1 MPPKTPSRTPSPFR
15 ILAETPAARPRL
27 PEWFKVRHRLG
38 SDYEEVRKLVSDQNL
53 NTVCQEAN
61 CPNIRE
67 CWHHRTATFMILG
80 DICTRACTFCDV
92 IKGHPQSVDWKEPAR
107 VADAAAELGLRYV
120 VVTSVDR
127 DDLEDGGAEIFAAT
141 IRALK
146 ARIPDVEVEVLIPDF
161 QGKQAPLETV
171 LAAEPDVLNHN
182 LETVPRLYPTVRRGA
197 KYVQSLELLRQARA
211 LSPDMTTKSGI
222 MVGLG
227 ERVSELVATM
237 RDIRATG
244 CDLLTIGQYLAPS
257 SHHHPVIQFYH
268 PRTFERLGRY
278 GNALGFRNVF
288 SGPLVRSS
296 YHAFEQR

>member
-1 MPPKTPSRTPSPFR
+1 MPPKVPSRTPSPFR
-15 ILAETPAARPRL
+15 VIADAPAERPRL
-27 PEWFKVRHRLG
+27 PEWFRVQGQLGPEYASVRRTLA
-38 SDYEEVRKLVSDQNL
+38 ERRL

-80 DICTRACTFCDV
+80 DICTRGCTFCDV
-92 IKGHPQSVDWKEPAR
+92 QKGRPQTLDLDEPRR
-107 VADAAAELGLRYV
+107 VAEAARELGLRYV

-127 DDLEDGGAEIFAAT
+127 DDLADGGAGIFAET

-146 ARIPDVEVEVLIPDF
+146 ADIPGVEVEVLIPDF
-161 QGKQAPLETV
+161 QGRSDALTTV
-171 LAAEPDVLNHN
+171 LEARPDVLNHN

-197 KYVQSLELLRQARA
+197 RYDQSLELLRRARTLA
-211 LSPDMTTKSGI
+211 PEVPTKSGL

-227 ERVSELVATM
+227 ESIGELLSTM
-237 RDIRATG
+237 RDIRGAG
-244 CDLLTIGQYLAPS
+244 CDLLTVGQYLAPS
-257 SHHHPVIQFYH
+257 VLHHPVIQFHH
-268 PRTFERLGRY
+268 PRTFARLARY

-288 SGPLVRSS
+288 SGPMVRSS